1 MYKNLINLLQNLPNW
16 LVNALAGL
24 IVILIGLIDAVSGKE
39 ISFSILYLVPVAFV
53 TWYSGRTSGIIIA
66 ALSVGAWLTAD
77 AVSGIVYSSNF
88 IHIWNGISRFGIYLV
103 IIFLETALKEKYK
116 SLELDIE
123 EKEADLSIEKMEH
136 KKTFESVKRLSLF
149 PELNPNPIIEIDNRK
164 SLTYLNDAADKFLN
178 RLDGIFDYTVFL
190 PDDIDNI
197 INDLADKNKLVVYR
211 EKKIGEIILEE
222 YIYLIHTSKVIQ
234 IYAAD
239 ITARKIAEENIKRS
253 LKEKEILLKEIH
265 HRVKNNLQII
275 SSLLKLQ
282 SAFIKDQNDLSVFME
297 SQNRISSIAS
307 IHKMLYESEDI
318 SNINAGIFFSQ
329 LTNKLFHIYN
339 TDVTKI
345 KTVITA
351 ENVNIDTDIAN
362 PLGLL
367 LTEIVS
373 NSLKYAF
380 INKNEGI
387 INITFKKDK
396 GNKYSLEIGDN
407 GIGISKDVDYNQ
419 SPTLGLQLID
429 LLSRQL
435 NAAYHRDVSSGTNYV
450 FKFER
455 AE

>member
-1 MYKNLINLLQNLPNW
+1 LYKNLINLLQNLPNW